1 MSDARQDDV
10 VVVVVAAVIE
20 RNGAFLVA
28 RRLHG
33 THLAG
38 YWEFPGGKV
47 HQGESHEAALRRE
60 IKEELNTTI
69 GSLEKIFSA
78 SHAYPERT
86 VELHFFRAT
95 LDGNPEP
102 ALGQELRWISRDDF
116 AALAFPPIDTELI
129 QKLVAETHEV

>member
-20 RNGAFLVA
+20 RNGSFLVA

-47 HQGESHEAALRRE
+47 HEGESHEAALRRE
-60 IKEELNTTI
+60 IKEELNTAI
-69 GSLEKIFSA
+69 GSLAKIFEI
-78 SHAYPERT
+78 SHVYPERT
-86 VELHFFRAT
+86 VELHFFPGT
-95 LDGNPEP
+95 LDRNPEP
-102 ALGQELRWISRDDF
+102 ALRQELRWISRDDF
-116 AALAFPPIDTELI
+116 AALEFPPADAELI
-129 QKLVAETHEV
+129 ANLMHSRV